1 MKVALVQFDI
11 AWEDVGENHRRVAE
25 RLKRAAAGGA
35 RLAILPEM
43 FPTGFSMD
51 ASRIA
56 QPRGGETETFLRE
69 AAAALSLW
77 IIGSIPEA
85 GGGEPPREGAGETP
99 GEGVGET
106 PGRSVPAPR
115 NTALVVSPEGD
126 VVRYSKIHPF
136 TYAGEHRH
144 YAAGDRIVTV
154 VIEGV
159 RATPFVCYDLRFP
172 EPFRFAAR
180 ETDLFV
186 VVANWPETRRGH
198 WRTLLR
204 ARAIENLA
212 YVAGVNRVGDG
223 GKLHYAGDSALIDP
237 WGEVLAEGDD
247 SDRLLVADVDPAK
260 VAEARAKFPALED
273 VRAEAYRR

>member
-11 AWEDVGENHRRVAE
+11 AWEDVAENHRRVAE
-25 RLKRAAAGGA
+25 RLKKAAAGGA

-56 QPRGGETETFLRE
+56 QPRGGETEAFLRRT
-69 AAAALSLW
+69 AAELSLW
-77 IIGSIPEA
+77 IVGSIPEA
-85 GGGEPPREGAGETP
+85 GGGE
-99 GEGVGET
+99 
-106 PGRSVPAPR
+106 SAPR

-144 YAAGDRIVTV
+144 YAAGDRIVTIA
-154 VIEGV
+154 IEGV

-172 EPFRFAAR
+172 EPFRFAAK

-186 VVANWPETRRGH
+186 VVANWPEARRAH
-198 WRTLLR
+198 WQTLLR

-212 YVAGVNRVGDG
+212 YVAGVNRIGDG

-247 SDRLLVADVDPAK
+247 SDRVLVADVDPAR

>member
-1 MKVALVQFDI
+1 MKIALVQFDI
-11 AWEDVGENHRRVAE
+11 AWEDVAENHRRVAA
-25 RLKRAAAGGA
+25 RLKKAAGDGA

-56 QPRGGETETFLRE
+56 QPRGGETETFLRKI
-69 AAAALSLW
+69 AAELSLW
-77 IIGSIPEA
+77 IVGSIPEA
-85 GGGEPPREGAGETP
+85 GVAETP
-99 GEGVGET
+99 GTGVGET
-106 PGRSVPAPR
+106 PGRNAPAPR
-115 NTALVVSPEGD
+115 NTALIVSPGGD

-144 YAAGDRIVTV
+144 YAAGERIVTV
-154 VIEGV
+154 AVDGV
-159 RATPFVCYDLRFP
+159 RVTPFVCYDLRFP
-172 EPFRFAAR
+172 EPFRFAAK

-186 VVANWPETRRGH
+186 VVANWPEARRAH
-198 WRTLLR
+198 WQTLLR

-237 WGEVLAEGDD
+237 WGETIVEGDD
-247 SDRLLVADVDPAK
+247 ADRVLVGGIDPVK
-260 VAEARAKFPALED
+260 VAEARAKFPVLED
-273 VRAEAYRR
+273 VRVEAYRR

>member
-11 AWEDVGENHRRVAE
+11 AWEDVAENHRRVAA
-25 RLKRAAAGGA
+25 RLKEAASEGA
-35 RLAILPEM
+35 HLAILPEM

-56 QPRGGETETFLRE
+56 QPRGGETETFLRKS
-69 AAAALSLW
+69 AAELSLW
-77 IIGSIPEA
+77 LLGSIPEA
-85 GGGEPPREGAGETP
+85 G
-99 GEGVGET
+99 VGET
-106 PGRSVPAPR
+106 PGMKVGETPGMSIAGTPEGKPPAPR
-115 NTALVVSPEGD
+115 NTALVVSPRGD

-144 YAAGDRIVTV
+144 YAAGERIVTV
-154 VIEGV
+154 AIHGV
-159 RATPFVCYDLRFP
+159 RVTPFVCYDLRFP
-172 EPFRFAAR
+172 EPFRLAAR

-186 VVANWPETRRGH
+186 VVANWPDARREH

-212 YVAGVNRVGDG
+212 FVAGVNRVGDG

-237 WGEVLAEGDD
+237 WGETIAEGDD
-247 SDRLLVADVDPAK
+247 ADRVLVGDLDPMK
-260 VAEARAKFPALED
+260 VAEARAKFPVLED
-273 VRAEAYRR
+273 VRTEAYRR